1 MFTKPKT
8 PKASRKDQKVATKA
22 RVLDVARAQLTR
34 DGYEATSIRSVAA
47 EAGVAPGTVL
57 LHFKDKQDLLHAAL
71 FDDLARTWEVAKG
84 AAKRQSLSA
93 DLRDIAAAFFE
104 YYSRH
109 PSLSR
114 TLLREALFAGP
125 PWNERFAAQIA
136 DVHAHVTALAGE
148 ARARG
153 EISDQIDPPLL
164 GVTFLSFYYFVLLAW
179 VQGAQPDP
187 LGMFQRMLNQHLK
200 GFQKPSSKGKKR

>member
-1 MFTKPKT
+1 MISETKADKT
-8 PKASRKDQKVATKA
+8 TRKDQKVATKA
-22 RVLDVARAQLTR
+22 RVLEVARAQLSR
-34 DGYEATSIRSVAA
+34 DGFDATSIRSVAA
-47 EAGVAPGTVL
+47 EAGVSPGTVL
-57 LHFKDKQDLLHAAL
+57 LHFQDKQDLLHAAL

-84 AAKRQSLSA
+84 AAKRQSLLA
-93 DLRDIAAAFFE
+93 DLRDIAAAFFD

-114 TLLREALFAGP
+114 TLLKEALFAGP

-136 DVHAHVTALAGE
+136 EVHGHVTALTAE

-153 EISDQIDPPLL
+153 EISDEVDAPLL
-164 GVTFLSFYYFVLLAW
+164 GVTFLSFYYFVLIAW

-187 LGMFQRMLNQHLK
+187 LGMFHRMLTQHVK
-200 GFQKPSSKGKKR
+200 GFRKPAAKGKKR